1 MAPHSSILAQ
11 RRIPW
16 TEEPSGLQS
25 VGVHGVT
32 KSRTWLSD
40 WTTTSRY
47 RKQFGSSWKK
57 VKKPMVVSSTPLLA
71 IYAQELKVSIQTKSS
86 IPVSVAALFTIT
98 QWETSRVCISLP
110 STCFTFINKSDPLYK
125 GIAFS
130 CKKEWERPDTK
141 GHIL

>member
-1 MAPHSSILAQ
+1 
-11 RRIPW
+11 
-16 TEEPSGLQS
+16 
-25 VGVHGVT
+25 
-32 KSRTWLSD
+32 
-40 WTTTSRY
+40 
-47 RKQFGSSWKK
+47 
-57 VKKPMVVSSTPLLA
+57 MVVSSTPLLA

-130 CKKEWERPDTK
+130 CKKE
-141 GHIL
+141 